1 MLKLSIKINPFLNEE
16 VTSFLDDDSVM
27 LTERFVANFVGINQL
42 SFLPYKVVKKRK
54 MRHIIMNKYTKLHHH
69 VSHHIFY
76 KYKHTNNITC

>member
-42 SFLPYKVVKKRK
+42 SFLPYKVVKKRRK
-54 MRHIIMNKYTKLHHH
+54 MRQIMMNKYTKLHHH
-69 VSHHIFY
+69 VSHDIFY
-76 KYKHTNNITC
+76 K